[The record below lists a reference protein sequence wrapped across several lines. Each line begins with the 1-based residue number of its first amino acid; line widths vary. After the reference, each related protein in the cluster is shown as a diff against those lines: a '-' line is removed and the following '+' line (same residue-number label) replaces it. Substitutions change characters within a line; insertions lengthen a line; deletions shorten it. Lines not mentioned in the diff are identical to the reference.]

1 MLQRQQYEKEM
12 KERDAAEGSEE
23 SDLEVFDDEKMDED
37 DNEKVVDVKG
47 KGKLRNRTTKGNC
60 PLMLPQLLGRNEEEL
75 LLILSPVSF
84 PFVLCSMEFDNVYRI
99 RR

>member
-47 KGKLRNRTTKGNC
+47 KGKAKEQNDEGKLSIDASTTPGTKRRRATVDPFAG
-60 PLMLPQLLGRNEEEL
+60 Q
-75 LLILSPVSF
+75 F
-84 PFVLCSMEFDNVYRI
+84 PFRTLLHGI
-99 RR
+99 